1 MRPIALDSFS
11 RIKETKN
18 SLFIESFTFDNVVAR
33 FFGGFEYGQ
42 YYRICSKLF
51 DLTLVAFMQD

>member
-1 MRPIALDSFS
+1 
-11 RIKETKN
+11 
-18 SLFIESFTFDNVVAR
+18 LFIESFTFDNVVAR